1 MPLNRSV
8 QLSGTALCFS
18 RKQRGSVWFSY
29 SLLSY
34 VEWKLHII
42 SSALNADYSCHGKSS
57 RAIMPASKHEAQAG
71 RDLTLCWIWLVC
83 NIRAIRRSLLLPL
96 WLAGEKKVNIESG
109 GDSAGK
115 RLILETLLKWLT
127 KELATTV
134 IKTLFSASS
143 VTFSLSEFLTSPIR
157 VSIITWIQRIKIL
170 LLKVKETRWDIL
182 YPQGRLGNHRCK
194 LELEKMIS
202 LSNILKVN

>member
-1 MPLNRSV
+1 MQTTPATGNPAGPSCLPVNMKLRQVVTSLFV
-8 QLSGTALCFS
+8 EYGWYAISEQLGDRYCYRCDWQGKKSG
-18 RKQRGSVWFSY
+18 W
-29 SLLSY
+29 
-34 VEWKLHII
+34 
-42 SSALNADYSCHGKSS
+42 
-57 RAIMPASKHEAQAG
+57 
-71 RDLTLCWIWLVC
+71 
-83 NIRAIRRSLLLPL
+83 
-96 WLAGEKKVNIESG
+96 
-109 GDSAGK
+109 DSAGK

-157 VSIITWIQRIKIL
+157 VSIITWIHRIKIL

-194 LELEKMIS
+194 LQLEKMIS